1 MKFEAD
7 MSDINRWA
15 DAVAIR
21 TADEWSGSKE
31 FIEDATLLKDFI
43 KTSIQKNLSF
53 LNSIIGTG
61 IIEENFFDELD

>member
-15 DAVAIR
+15 DALAIR
-21 TADEWSGSKE
+21 IADEWSGSKE

-43 KTSIQKNLSF
+43 KTSIQKNPSF

>member
-21 TADEWSGSKE
+21 IADEWSGSKE
-31 FIEDATLLKDFI
+31 FIEDAALLKDFI
-43 KTSIQKNLSF
+43 KTSIQKNPSF
-53 LNSIIGTG
+53 LNNIIGKG

>member
-21 TADEWSGSKE
+21 IADEWSGSKE

-43 KTSIQKNLSF
+43 KTSIQKNPSF